1 MLECNQLTKK
11 YQSVEA
17 VSNLTLTLE
26 PGKIYALLGPN
37 GSGKT
42 TFMKM
47 AAGLVKQSSGSLLF
61 EKQPI
66 GVYSKQH
73 IAYMPTESYFYSY
86 MTCKDVGSYYSD
98 FFPDF
103 NRKRF
108 DLMIHNMELNEKTL
122 VSKLSSGMMAKLKIA
137 AALARDAK
145 LVMLDEPLNG
155 IDIIA
160 RERVIST
167 IIDNFA
173 PEKTF
178 VISTHLVDELE
189 RIMDSAI
196 FMKHGHLEI
205 YGDAEEIRQT
215 HGCSIVDLYKQ
226 VYADCQAQ

>member
-86 MTCKDVGSYYSD
+86 MTCKDVGNYYSD

-137 AALARDAK
+137 ATLARDAK
-145 LVMLDEPLNG
+145 LIMLDEPLNG

-189 RIMDSAI
+189 RVMDSAI
-196 FMKHGHLEI
+196 FMKHGRLEI